1 MIRII
6 SDSSSLYSEKKGQEK
21 NITIASLTVHING
34 KNYREYEDIE
44 TEEFIKI
51 INEGHMP
58 TSSQPS
64 IGHVVDIYNQYKEDE
79 IINISMADGLS
90 GTYNSA
96 CVARGMA
103 ENPERIHV
111 INSETLCGPQKY
123 LVDLAAALVEEGK
136 ECKEIV
142 DEINKALKESK
153 SYLIPHDFD
162 YLVRGG
168 RISSI
173 VGKIGSAI
181 KLVPVMTMS
190 DDKKSLVKFT
200 TKRTYK
206 KAVQKIIEQMTED
219 GINSEH
225 KLYIYH
231 AFNEDGAEEVKKIIL
246 SAIPDADIEVG
257 LLGPAFTTQGGP
269 GCISIQH
276 IKKHDALKYS
286 LV

>member
-34 KNYREYEDIE
+34 KSYREYEDIE
-44 TEEFIKI
+44 TEEFINI

-64 IGHVVDIYNQYKEDE
+64 IGHVVDMYNQYEEDE

-123 LVDLAAALVEEGK
+123 LVDLAVTLVEEGK

-231 AFNEDGAEEVKKIIL
+231 ACNEDGAEEVKKIIL

-276 IKKHDALKYS
+276 IKKHDALK
-286 LV
+286 

>member
-34 KNYREYEDIE
+34 KSYREYEDIE
-44 TEEFIKI
+44 TEEFINI
-51 INEGHMP
+51 INEGHIP

-64 IGHVVDIYNQYKEDE
+64 IGHVVDMYNQYEEDE

-206 KAVQKIIEQMTED
+206 KAVQKIIEQMTKD

-231 AFNEDGAEEVKKIIL
+231 ACNEDGAEEIKKIIL

-276 IKKHDALKYS
+276 IKKHNALK
-286 LV
+286 

>member
-21 NITIASLTVHING
+21 NITIASLTVHINW
-34 KNYREYEDIE
+34 KSYREYEDIE
-44 TEEFIKI
+44 TEEFINI

-64 IGHVVDIYNQYKEDE
+64 IGHVVDMYNQYEEDE

-231 AFNEDGAEEVKKIIL
+231 ACNEDGAEEIKKIIL

-257 LLGPAFTTQGGP
+257 LLGPVFTTQGGP

-276 IKKHDALKYS
+276 IKKHDALK
-286 LV
+286 

>member
-44 TEEFIKI
+44 TEEFINI

-64 IGHVVDIYNQYKEDE
+64 IGHVVDMYNQYEEDE

-96 CVARGMA
+96 CVARGMV

-231 AFNEDGAEEVKKIIL
+231 ACNEDGAEEIKKIIL

-276 IKKHDALKYS
+276 IKKHDALK
-286 LV
+286 

>member
-34 KNYREYEDIE
+34 KSYREYEDIE
-44 TEEFIKI
+44 TEEFINI

-64 IGHVVDIYNQYKEDE
+64 IGYIVDMYNQYEEDE

-231 AFNEDGAEEVKKIIL
+231 ACNENGAEEIKKIIL

-257 LLGPAFTTQGGP
+257 LLGPVFTTQGGP

-276 IKKHDALKYS
+276 IKKHDALK
-286 LV
+286 

>member
-123 LVDLAAALVEEGK
+123 LVDLAVTLVEEGK

-231 AFNEDGAEEVKKIIL
+231 ACNEDGAEEIKKIIL

>member
-34 KNYREYEDIE
+34 KSYREYEDIE
-44 TEEFIKI
+44 TEEFINI

-64 IGHVVDIYNQYKEDE
+64 IGHIVDMYNQYEEDE

-231 AFNEDGAEEVKKIIL
+231 ACNEDGAEEIKKIIL
-246 SAIPDADIEVG
+246 SAMPDADIEVG
-257 LLGPAFTTQGGP
+257 LLGPVFTTQGGP

-276 IKKHDALKYS
+276 IKKHDALK
-286 LV
+286 

>member
-44 TEEFIKI
+44 TEEFINI
-51 INEGHMP
+51 INEGHIP

-64 IGHVVDIYNQYKEDE
+64 IGHVVDMYNKYEEDE

-190 DDKKSLVKFT
+190 EDKKSLVKFT

-231 AFNEDGAEEVKKIIL
+231 ACNEDGAEEIKKIIL

-257 LLGPAFTTQGGP
+257 LLGPVFTTQGGP

-276 IKKHDALKYS
+276 IKKHDALK
-286 LV
+286 

>member
-34 KNYREYEDIE
+34 KSYREYEDIE
-44 TEEFIKI
+44 TEEFINI

-64 IGHVVDIYNQYKEDE
+64 IGHVVDMYNQYEEDE

-111 INSETLCGPQKY
+111 INSQTLCGPQKY

-231 AFNEDGAEEVKKIIL
+231 ACNEDGAEEIKKIIL

-276 IKKHDALKYS
+276 IKKHDALK
-286 LV
+286 

>member
-34 KNYREYEDIE
+34 KSYREYEDIE
-44 TEEFIKI
+44 TEEFINI

-64 IGHVVDIYNQYKEDE
+64 IGYVVDMYNQYEEDE

-219 GINSEH
+219 GISSEH

-231 AFNEDGAEEVKKIIL
+231 ACNEDGAEEIKKIIL

-276 IKKHDALKYS
+276 IKKHDALK
-286 LV
+286 

>member
-34 KNYREYEDIE
+34 KSYREYEDIE
-44 TEEFIKI
+44 TEEFINI

-64 IGHVVDIYNQYKEDE
+64 IGHVVDMYNQYEEDE

-231 AFNEDGAEEVKKIIL
+231 ACNEDGAEEIKKIIL
-246 SAIPDADIEVG
+246 SAMPDADIEVG
-257 LLGPAFTTQGGP
+257 LLGPVFTTQGGP

-276 IKKHDALKYS
+276 IKKHDALK
-286 LV
+286 

>member
-1 MIRII
+1 M
-6 SDSSSLYSEKKGQEK
+6 
-21 NITIASLTVHING
+21 
-34 KNYREYEDIE
+34 
-44 TEEFIKI
+44 
-51 INEGHMP
+51 
-58 TSSQPS
+58 
-64 IGHVVDIYNQYKEDE
+64 
-79 IINISMADGLS
+79 
-90 GTYNSA
+90 
-96 CVARGMA
+96 
-103 ENPERIHV
+103 
-111 INSETLCGPQKY
+111 
-123 LVDLAAALVEEGK
+123 
-136 ECKEIV
+136 
-142 DEINKALKESK
+142 
-153 SYLIPHDFD
+153 
-162 YLVRGG
+162 RGG

-173 VGKIGSAI
+173 VGKIGSVI

-231 AFNEDGAEEVKKIIL
+231 ACNEDGAEEIKKIIL

-276 IKKHDALKYS
+276 IKKHDALK
-286 LV
+286 

>member
-34 KNYREYEDIE
+34 KSYREYEDIE
-44 TEEFIKI
+44 TEEFINI
-51 INEGHMP
+51 INEGPMP

-64 IGHVVDIYNQYKEDE
+64 IGHIVDMYNQYEEDE

-231 AFNEDGAEEVKKIIL
+231 ACNENGAEEIKKIIL

-257 LLGPAFTTQGGP
+257 LLGPVFTTQGGP

-276 IKKHDALKYS
+276 IKKHDALK
-286 LV
+286 

>member
-34 KNYREYEDIE
+34 KSYREYEDIE
-44 TEEFIKI
+44 TEEFINI

-64 IGHVVDIYNQYKEDE
+64 IGHVVDMYNQYEEDE

-231 AFNEDGAEEVKKIIL
+231 ACNEDGAEEIKKIIL

-276 IKKHDALKYS
+276 IKKHDALK
-286 LV
+286 

>member
-1 MIRII
+1 
-6 SDSSSLYSEKKGQEK
+6 
-21 NITIASLTVHING
+21 
-34 KNYREYEDIE
+34 
-44 TEEFIKI
+44 
-51 INEGHMP
+51 MP

-96 CVARGMA
+96 CVARGMV

-111 INSETLCGPQKY
+111 INSQTLCGPQKY
-123 LVDLAAALVEEGK
+123 LVDLAMELVEQGRQ
-136 ECKEIV
+136 CKEIV

-173 VGKIGSAI
+173 VGKIGSVI

-276 IKKHDALKYS
+276 IKKHDALK
-286 LV
+286 

>member
-34 KNYREYEDIE
+34 KSYIEYEDIE
-44 TEEFIKI
+44 TEEFINI

-64 IGHVVDIYNQYKEDE
+64 IGHVVDMYNQYEEDE

-231 AFNEDGAEEVKKIIL
+231 ACNEDGAEEIKKIIL

-257 LLGPAFTTQGGP
+257 LLGPVFTTQGGP

-276 IKKHDALKYS
+276 IKKHDALK
-286 LV
+286 

>member
-44 TEEFIKI
+44 TEEFINI
-51 INEGHMP
+51 INEGHIP

-64 IGHVVDIYNQYKEDE
+64 IGHVVDMYNQYEEDE

-206 KAVQKIIEQMTED
+206 KAVQKIIEQMTKD

-231 AFNEDGAEEVKKIIL
+231 ACNEDGAEEIKKIIL

-276 IKKHDALKYS
+276 IKKHDALK
-286 LV
+286 

>member
-34 KNYREYEDIE
+34 KSYREYEDIE
-44 TEEFIKI
+44 TEEFINI

-64 IGHVVDIYNQYKEDE
+64 IGHVVDMYNQYEEDE

-231 AFNEDGAEEVKKIIL
+231 ACNEDGAEEIKKIIL
-246 SAIPDADIEVG
+246 STIPDADIEVG

-276 IKKHDALKYS
+276 IKKHDALK
-286 LV
+286 

>member
-34 KNYREYEDIE
+34 KSYREYEDIE
-44 TEEFIKI
+44 TEEFINI

-64 IGHVVDIYNQYKEDE
+64 IGHIVDMYNQYEEDE

-257 LLGPAFTTQGGP
+257 LLGPVFTTQGGP

-276 IKKHDALKYS
+276 IKKHDALK
-286 LV
+286 

>member
-34 KNYREYEDIE
+34 KSYREYEDIE
-44 TEEFIKI
+44 TEEFIDI

-64 IGHVVDIYNQYKEDE
+64 IGHVVDMYNQYEEDE

-219 GINSEH
+219 GISSEH

-231 AFNEDGAEEVKKIIL
+231 ACNEDGAEEIKKIIL

-276 IKKHDALKYS
+276 IKKHDALK
-286 LV
+286 

>member
-64 IGHVVDIYNQYKEDE
+64 IGHVVDMYNQYEEDE

-173 VGKIGSAI
+173 VGKIGSVI

-269 GCISIQH
+269 GCISIQY

>member
-44 TEEFIKI
+44 TEEFINI
-51 INEGHMP
+51 INEGHIP

-64 IGHVVDIYNQYKEDE
+64 IGHVVDMYNQYEEDE

-123 LVDLAAALVEEGK
+123 LVDLAVTLVEEGK

-231 AFNEDGAEEVKKIIL
+231 ACNEDGAEEIKKIIL

-276 IKKHDALKYS
+276 IKKHDALK
-286 LV
+286 

>member
-34 KNYREYEDIE
+34 KSYREYEDIE
-44 TEEFIKI
+44 TEEFINI

-64 IGHVVDIYNQYKEDE
+64 IGHVVDMYNQYEEDE

-96 CVARGMA
+96 CVARGMV

-111 INSETLCGPQKY
+111 INSQTLCGPQKY
-123 LVDLAAALVEEGK
+123 LVDLAMELVEQGRQ
-136 ECKEIV
+136 CKEIV

-231 AFNEDGAEEVKKIIL
+231 ACNENGAEEIKKIIL

-257 LLGPAFTTQGGP
+257 LLGPVFTTQGGP

-276 IKKHDALKYS
+276 IKKHDALK
-286 LV
+286 

>member
-34 KNYREYEDIE
+34 KSYREYEDIE
-44 TEEFIKI
+44 TEEFINI

-64 IGHVVDIYNQYKEDE
+64 IGYVVDMYNQYEEDE

-231 AFNEDGAEEVKKIIL
+231 ACNEDGAEEIKKIIL

-276 IKKHDALKYS
+276 IKKHDALK
-286 LV
+286 

>member
-44 TEEFIKI
+44 TEEFINI
-51 INEGHMP
+51 INEGHIP

-64 IGHVVDIYNQYKEDE
+64 IGHIVDMYNQYEEDE

-231 AFNEDGAEEVKKIIL
+231 ACNENGAEEIKKIIL

-257 LLGPAFTTQGGP
+257 LLGPVFTTQGGP

-276 IKKHDALKYS
+276 IKKHDALK
-286 LV
+286 

>member
-34 KNYREYEDIE
+34 KSYREYEDIE
-44 TEEFIKI
+44 TEEFINI

-64 IGHVVDIYNQYKEDE
+64 IGHVVDMYNQYEEDE

-190 DDKKSLVKFT
+190 EDKKSLVKFT

-206 KAVQKIIEQMTED
+206 KAVQKIIEQMAED

-231 AFNEDGAEEVKKIIL
+231 ACNEDGAEEIKKIIL

-276 IKKHDALKYS
+276 IKKHDALK
-286 LV
+286 

>member
-34 KNYREYEDIE
+34 KSYREYEDIE
-44 TEEFIKI
+44 TEEFINI

-64 IGHVVDIYNQYKEDE
+64 IGHVVDMYNQYEEDE

-190 DDKKSLVKFT
+190 EDKKSLVKFT

-206 KAVQKIIEQMTED
+206 KAVQKIIEQMAED
-219 GINSEH
+219 GINSQH

-231 AFNEDGAEEVKKIIL
+231 ACNEDGAEEIKKIIL

>member
-34 KNYREYEDIE
+34 KSYREYEDIE
-44 TEEFIKI
+44 TEEFINI

-64 IGHVVDIYNQYKEDE
+64 IGHVVDMYNQYEEDE

-231 AFNEDGAEEVKKIIL
+231 ACNEYGAEEVKKIIL

-276 IKKHDALKYS
+276 IKKHDALK
-286 LV
+286 

>member
-44 TEEFIKI
+44 TEEFINI
-51 INEGHMP
+51 INEGHIP

-64 IGHVVDIYNQYKEDE
+64 IGHVVDMYNQYEEDE

-190 DDKKSLVKFT
+190 EDKKSLVKFT

-231 AFNEDGAEEVKKIIL
+231 ACNEDGAEEVKKIIL

-276 IKKHDALKYS
+276 IKKHDALK
-286 LV
+286 

>member
-64 IGHVVDIYNQYKEDE
+64 IGHVVDMYNQYEEDE

-269 GCISIQH
+269 GCISIQY

>member
-44 TEEFIKI
+44 MEEFIKI

-123 LVDLAAALVEEGK
+123 LVDLAVTLVEEGK

-190 DDKKSLVKFT
+190 EDKKSLVKFT

-231 AFNEDGAEEVKKIIL
+231 ACNEDGAEEIKKIIL

-276 IKKHDALKYS
+276 IKKHDALK
-286 LV
+286 

>member
-44 TEEFIKI
+44 TEEFINI

-64 IGHVVDIYNQYKEDE
+64 IGHVVDMYNQYEEDE

-123 LVDLAAALVEEGK
+123 LVDLAVTLVEEGK

-153 SYLIPHDFD
+153 SYLIHMI
-162 YLVRGG
+162 L
-168 RISSI
+168 
-173 VGKIGSAI
+173 
-181 KLVPVMTMS
+181 
-190 DDKKSLVKFT
+190 
-200 TKRTYK
+200 
-206 KAVQKIIEQMTED
+206 II
-219 GINSEH
+219 
-225 KLYIYH
+225 
-231 AFNEDGAEEVKKIIL
+231 
-246 SAIPDADIEVG
+246 
-257 LLGPAFTTQGGP
+257 
-269 GCISIQH
+269 
-276 IKKHDALKYS
+276 
-286 LV
+286 

>member
-34 KNYREYEDIE
+34 KSYREYEDIE
-44 TEEFIKI
+44 TEEFIDI

-64 IGHVVDIYNQYKEDE
+64 IGHVVDMYNQYEEDE

-231 AFNEDGAEEVKKIIL
+231 ACNEDGAEEIKKIIL

-276 IKKHDALKYS
+276 IKKHDALK
-286 LV
+286 

>member
-34 KNYREYEDIE
+34 KSYREYEDIE
-44 TEEFIKI
+44 TEEFINI

-64 IGHVVDIYNQYKEDE
+64 IGHVVDMYNQYEEDE

-276 IKKHDALKYS
+276 IKKHDALK
-286 LV
+286 

>member
-34 KNYREYEDIE
+34 KSYREYEDIE
-44 TEEFIKI
+44 TEEFINI

-64 IGHVVDIYNQYKEDE
+64 IGHVVDMYNQYEEDE

-96 CVARGMA
+96 CVARGMV

-111 INSETLCGPQKY
+111 INSQTLCGPQKY
-123 LVDLAAALVEEGK
+123 LVDLAMELVEQGRQ
-136 ECKEIV
+136 CKEIV

-231 AFNEDGAEEVKKIIL
+231 ACNEDGAEEIKKIIL

-257 LLGPAFTTQGGP
+257 LLGPVFTTQGGP

-276 IKKHDALKYS
+276 IKKHDALK
-286 LV
+286 

>member
-269 GCISIQH
+269 GCISIQY

>member
-123 LVDLAAALVEEGK
+123 LVDLAVTLVEEGK

-190 DDKKSLVKFT
+190 EDKKSLVKFT

-231 AFNEDGAEEVKKIIL
+231 ACNEDGAEEIKKIIL

-276 IKKHDALKYS
+276 IKKHDALK
-286 LV
+286 

>member
-44 TEEFIKI
+44 TEEFINI
-51 INEGHMP
+51 INEGHIP

-64 IGHVVDIYNQYKEDE
+64 IGHVVDMYNKYEEDE

-219 GINSEH
+219 GINSQH

-231 AFNEDGAEEVKKIIL
+231 ACNEDGAEEIKKIIL

-276 IKKHDALKYS
+276 IKKHNALK
-286 LV
+286 

>member
-34 KNYREYEDIE
+34 KNYIEYEDIE

-123 LVDLAAALVEEGK
+123 LVDLAVTLVEEGK

-190 DDKKSLVKFT
+190 EDKKSLVKFT

-219 GINSEH
+219 GINFEH

-269 GCISIQH
+269 GCISIQY